1 MTINLSIIPRGI
13 GLLGGTFDPVHTGH
27 LALAREALRAL
38 NLLRIDFVPAPAPWQ
53 KAVLT
58 PVDLRV
64 AMLEAAIAGHPEF
77 GLNLCDVLREGA
89 TYTIDTVR
97 ELRQTLGEAMPL
109 VLLIGQDQWVNF
121 HTWKD
126 WERLTDYA
134 SIAICSRSAA
144 SAVPSDVV
152 TRWAQDRWT
161 APREINLFP
170 AGRLTRFS
178 MPEHSASSTKIR
190 TLFSQAGRQ
199 EALKRLSAWLPAATA
214 ALIARRNLY

>member
-1 MTINLSIIPRGI
+1 MTTFPSISRGI

-27 LALAREALRAL
+27 LALAREALRAM
-38 NLLRIDFVPAPAPWQ
+38 NLLRVDFVPAPAPWQ
-53 KAVLT
+53 KDVLT

-64 AMLEAAIAGHPEF
+64 AMLEAAIAGRPEF

-97 ELRQTLGEAMPL
+97 ELRQRLGAAMPL

-126 WERLTDYA
+126 WERITDYA
-134 SIAICSRSAA
+134 SIAICSRGAA
-144 SAVPSDVV
+144 HASPVQAVAS
-152 TRWAQDRWT
+152 WAQSHWI
-161 APREINLFP
+161 PPSEINRFSS
-170 AGRLTRFS
+170 GRLTRFS

-190 TLFSQAGRQ
+190 TLFATAGRW
-199 EALKRLSAWLPAATA
+199 EALKQLSSWLPAATA
-214 ALIARRNLY
+214 ALIARRNIY